1 MNAIACTTIARVARL
16 KAAASVA
23 TLVCSR
29 CHEHKCARQLQSRRA
44 VSSVV
49 PDQQLLAST
58 RSAGAYAARK
68 DTTARTD
75 SAVSKTAKVLGLG
88 CSMAHRA
95 LYPSFDRFLEAQRQ
109 NALPKKPDLTQ
120 ALSFLNCRPSNAAAP
135 GPLLKPSLLRCLR
148 TVCSTPCDF
157 RVERRRRRG
166 VTALSARARRRPKT
180 RR

>member
-1 MNAIACTTIARVARL
+1 MHETHGY
-16 KAAASVA
+16 KAAASLA

-29 CHEHKCARQLQSRRA
+29 CHEHGCARQLQSRRA

-95 LYPSFDRFLEAQRQ
+95 LYGSLDRFLEAQRRR
-109 NALPKKPDLTQ
+109 ALSKPDLTQ

-135 GPLLKPSLLRCLR
+135 GPLVELSLLRCLH
-148 TVCSTPCDF
+148 TYSVTPCEW
-157 RVERRRRRG
+157 RAEQRRRG
-166 VTALSARARRRPKT
+166 GDTAIPARARRSHKT
-180 RR
+180 PR

>member
-1 MNAIACTTIARVARL
+1 MRCAEAQLCTRRTAEGYTFT
-16 KAAASVA
+16 AA
-23 TLVCSR
+23 LVRSR
-29 CHEHKCARQLQSRRA
+29 CHEHGCARQLQSVRA

-95 LYPSFDRFLEAQRQ
+95 LYPSFDRFLEAQRRR
-109 NALPKKPDLTQ
+109 APSKPDLTQ

-135 GPLLKPSLLRCLR
+135 GPLVKLSAA
-148 TVCSTPCDF
+148 
-157 RVERRRRRG
+157 
-166 VTALSARARRRPKT
+166 ALSPHNLLDTPRVSPPNTPPRRSTAIPARARRSHKT
-180 RR
+180 PR

>member
-1 MNAIACTTIARVARL
+1 MHETHGY
-16 KAAASVA
+16 KAAASLA

-29 CHEHKCARQLQSRRA
+29 CHEHGCARQLQSRRA

-109 NALPKKPDLTQ
+109 NAAKKTRSHSGSLIFE
-120 ALSFLNCRPSNAAAP
+120 L
-135 GPLLKPSLLRCLR
+135 PSLKRGR
-148 TVCSTPCDF
+148 T
-157 RVERRRRRG
+157 R
-166 VTALSARARRRPKT
+166 SAG
-180 RR
+180 